1 MQTLHHTEKQK
12 IHLICLAAQMVL
24 ENGGETYRVEETGL
38 RMAAGLGLDDV
49 NIVAFPTSIFVNVN
63 GHSRIRR
70 ISHRGTNTSRLA
82 RINDIS
88 RRVER
93 GELSIDEAESS
104 LAAIAAD
111 PGWKPATLTIA
122 YGISAASFS
131 LLFGGSWGA
140 LLAALLIGMLIQ
152 AMQPLFARMS
162 MGTLLFNF
170 CGGFTGALLCQL
182 SSHISTSV
190 NVNAAI
196 IGAIM
201 PMLTGLLMTT
211 AVRDT
216 MYGDLISGITRA
228 VEALLLAGCV
238 ALGVFVGLEAAMMI
252 GGMLL

>member
-1 MQTLHHTEKQK
+1 MQSLHHTEKQK

-38 RMAAGLGLDDV
+38 RMAAGLGLHDV
-49 NIVAFPTSIFVNVN
+49 NIVAFPTSIFVNVD

-70 ISHRGTNTSRLA
+70 ITHRGTNTSRLA
-82 RINDIS
+82 RINDVS

-93 GELSIDEAESS
+93 GELDIGEAEAA
-104 LAAIAAD
+104 LAVIAAD
-111 PGWKPATLTIA
+111 PGWRQTTLIAA

-140 LLAALLIGMLIQ
+140 LFAALLVGMLIQ
-152 AMQPLFARMS
+152 AMQPLFTHLA

-182 SSHISTSV
+182 SAHISSAV

-216 MYGDLISGITRA
+216 MYGDLISGIARA

-238 ALGVFVGLEAAMMI
+238 ALGVFVGLEAAMMV
-252 GGMLL
+252 GGVLL